1 MKRSEF
7 MEKHKDDIMF
17 VLWENDWRADVLFKL
32 GCRVA
37 SIFETKEEED
47 VVIFNNDT
55 GNQFHKVGM
64 IILKP

>member
-7 MEKHKDDIMF
+7 MEKHKEDIMF
-17 VLWENDWRADVLFKL
+17 VLPENDWRADVLFKL

-37 SIFETKEEED
+37 SIFETKEGD

-55 GNQFHKVGM
+55 GNQFHKIGM